1 MAISLCVD
9 GQLEITSPH
18 GLIRCVGSGR
28 TIEVIFRDVS
38 QLVRSNNQFRSVSGG
53 TVGRWLFAAAEH
65 AGLKVTLRIGNR
77 SVGNV
82 SWETGRERPKVKLRF
97 PSLIAAAVSKPAF

>member
-1 MAISLCVD
+1 MARTMCVE

-18 GLIRCVGSGR
+18 GLIRCVGSGT
-28 TIEVIFRDVS
+28 TIELIFRGVS
-38 QLVRSNNQFRSVSGG
+38 QLFRSNNQFRPVAGR
-53 TVGRWLFAAAEH
+53 TVGRWLFAAAGH

-82 SWETGRERPKVKLRF
+82 SWVAGRRRPKVKLRI
-97 PSLIAAAVSKPAF
+97 PSLIAAAVSKPTF